1 MINADERRVGHQI
14 VGLGA
19 PIVGMGAPGNIRQQ
33 TCGMAKAPILI
44 VLLEMS

>member
-1 MINADERRVGHQI
+1 MIDADERCVGHQI

-19 PIVGMGAPGNIRQQ
+19 PIVGMGAPGNIGQQ
-33 TCGMAKAPILI
+33 TCGVTQAPILI